1 MIVVELYAVKVSRI
15 VVANNSKKKDV
26 AGYF

>member
-15 VVANNSKKKDV
+15 VVPNNSKKKDV